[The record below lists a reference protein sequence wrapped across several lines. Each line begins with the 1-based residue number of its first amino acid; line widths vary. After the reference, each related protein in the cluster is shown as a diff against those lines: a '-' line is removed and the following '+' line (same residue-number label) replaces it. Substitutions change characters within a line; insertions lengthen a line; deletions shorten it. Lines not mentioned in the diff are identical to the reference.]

1 LIKRSFVLLFVAAAF
16 LSCTQPPPARTNA
29 HLLQDAERA
38 MLQGNWE
45 RGASLYEQFLAD
57 NPGDEKRAE
66 IRMQAGKCRLGG
78 GNVESAIRSFDQA
91 LLDQPPG
98 PIRWEILFRRA
109 VAYRLLGDSARAV
122 DGFRAVGAAPSGE
135 RGRTVTNDELHYEYA
150 IALFRAGDFK
160 SGQAELRL
168 VGPSGPY
175 GRLAAPRLGLTGYSV
190 QVGAFGRED
199 DARAEAKKLAG
210 LVRSVLGPPGPTLFA
225 VMVGSFPRYED
236 AQRELVRLQRL
247 GYTEAFILP

>member
-1 LIKRSFVLLFVAAAF
+1 
-16 LSCTQPPPARTNA
+16 
-29 HLLQDAERA
+29 
-38 MLQGNWE
+38 MLQGNWD
-45 RGASLYEQFLAD
+45 RAASQYEAFLAE
-57 NPGDEKRAE
+57 NPGDDKRAE

-98 PIRWEILFRRA
+98 HIRWEILFRRA

-122 DGFRAVGAAPSGE
+122 DGFRAVSTAPSGE

-150 IALFRAGDFK
+150 IALFRAGDFR
-160 SGQAELRL
+160 SGQAELKL

-199 DARAEAKKLAG
+199 DARAKAVELKAT
-210 LVRSVLGPPGPTLFA
+210 VRTVPGPPTLFA
-225 VMVGSFPRYED
+225 VMVGSFSRYEE

>member
-1 LIKRSFVLLFVAAAF
+1 MHMNVRRLFLLLGAATF
-16 LSCTQPPPARTNA
+16 LSCSQPPPTRTNA

-38 MLQGNWE
+38 MLQGNWD
-45 RGASLYEQFLAD
+45 RAAAQYEQFLAD
-57 NPGDEKRAE
+57 NPGDDKRAE

-98 PIRWEILFRRA
+98 HIRWEILFRRA
-109 VAYRLLGDSARAV
+109 VAYRRLGDSARAV
-122 DGFRAVGAAPSGE
+122 DGFRAVVAAPSGE

-175 GRLAAPRLGLTGYSV
+175 GRLAAPRLGLT
-190 QVGAFGRED
+190 
-199 DARAEAKKLAG
+199 
-210 LVRSVLGPPGPTLFA
+210 
-225 VMVGSFPRYED
+225 
-236 AQRELVRLQRL
+236 
-247 GYTEAFILP
+247 

>member
-1 LIKRSFVLLFVAAAF
+1 MNVRRLLLLLGSAAF
-16 LSCTQPPPARTNA
+16 LSCSQTPPVRTNA

-45 RGASLYEQFLAD
+45 RAAAQYEQFLAE
-57 NPGDEKRAE
+57 NPGDAQRAE
-66 IRMQAGKCRLGG
+66 IRMQAGKARLGG

-98 PIRWEILFRRA
+98 HIRWEILFRRA
-109 VAYRLLGDSARAV
+109 VAYRVLGDATRAV
-122 DGFRAVGAAPSGE
+122 DGFRTVSMAPSGE

-160 SGQAELRL
+160 SGQAELKL
-168 VGPSGPY
+168 VGPSGPF

-199 DARAEAKKLAG
+199 DARSEASRLKAS
-210 LVRSVLGPPGPTLFA
+210 VRAVPGPPTLFL
-225 VMVGSFPRYED
+225 VLVGSFTRYDD
-236 AQRELVRLQRL
+236 AQRELVRLQRQ
-247 GYTEAFILP
+247 GYTDAFVLP

>member
-1 LIKRSFVLLFVAAAF
+1 LNRFRPALLVVAGAF
-16 LSCTQPPPARTNA
+16 LSCSQPPPARNNP

-38 MLQGNWE
+38 MLQGNWD
-45 RGASLYEQFLAD
+45 RAAGQYEAFLAE
-57 NPGDEKRAE
+57 NPGDAQRAE

-78 GNVESAIRSFDQA
+78 GNVESGIRAFDQA

-98 PIRWEILFRRA
+98 HIRWEILFRRA
-109 VAYRLLGDSARAV
+109 VAYRMLGDSARAV
-122 DGFRAVGAAPSGE
+122 DGFRAVTAAPSGE
-135 RGRTVTNDELHYEYA
+135 RGRTVTNDEMHYEYA

-160 SGQAELRL
+160 SGQAELKL

-190 QVGAFGRED
+190 QVGAFGQED
-199 DARAEAKKLAG
+199 LARTEAVKLKATVRPVAG
-210 LVRSVLGPPGPTLFA
+210 TPPLFLVL
-225 VMVGSFPRYED
+225 VGSFPRYDD
-236 AQRELVRLQRL
+236 AQRELVRLQRQ

>member
-1 LIKRSFVLLFVAAAF
+1 MRRSAIPVLIAAAF
-16 LSCTQPPPARTNA
+16 AACSQPPPSRSNP

-45 RGASLYEQFLAD
+45 RAAGQYEAFLAE
-57 NPGDEKRAE
+57 NPGDAQRAE

-98 PIRWEILFRRA
+98 HIRWEILFRRA
-109 VAYRLLGDSARAV
+109 VAYRVLGDGARAV
-122 DGFRAVGAAPSGE
+122 EGFRSVVAAPTGE
-135 RGRTVTNDELHYEYA
+135 RGRTVTNDEMHYEYA

-160 SGQAELRL
+160 SGQAELKL
-168 VGPSGPY
+168 VGPAGPY

-190 QVGAFGRED
+190 QVGAYGRED
-199 DARAEAKKLAG
+199 DARREAAPLKAA
-210 LVRSVLGPPGPTLFA
+210 VRPVPGTPTLFL
-225 VMVGSFPRYED
+225 VLVGSYTRYED
-236 AQRELVRLQRL
+236 AQRELARLQRQ
-247 GYTEAFILP
+247 GYTDAFILP

>member
-1 LIKRSFVLLFVAAAF
+1 LNRRSAVLVLVWAAF
-16 LSCTQPPPARTNA
+16 LGCSQPPPARSNP
-29 HLLQDAERA
+29 HLLQEAERA

-45 RGASLYEQFLAD
+45 RGAAQYEAFLAE
-57 NPGDEKRAE
+57 NPGDAQRAE

-78 GNVESAIRSFDQA
+78 GNVETAIRAFDQA
-91 LLDQPPG
+91 LLDQPPAH
-98 PIRWEILFRRA
+98 IRWEILFRRS
-109 VAYRLLGDSARAV
+109 VAYRLLGDAARAV
-122 DGFRAVGAAPSGE
+122 EGFRAVLAAPSGE

-168 VGPSGPY
+168 IGPAGPY
-175 GRLAAPRLGLTGYSV
+175 GRLAAPRLGFTGYSV

-199 DARAEAKKLAG
+199 VARGKAAELKAT
-210 LVRSVLGPPGPTLFA
+210 VRAVPGSPTLFL
-225 VMVGSFPRYED
+225 VLVGSFSRYED
-236 AQRELVRLQRL
+236 AQRELVRLQGL

>member
-1 LIKRSFVLLFVAAAF
+1 MIKRIVVLALVAAAF
-16 LSCTQPPPARTNA
+16 LSCSQPPPTRTNP

-38 MLQGNWE
+38 MLQGNYD
-45 RGASLYEQFLAD
+45 RGASQYEAFLAE
-57 NPGDEKRAE
+57 NPGDAQRAE
-66 IRMQAGKCRLGG
+66 IRMQAGKCRLAG

-98 PIRWEILFRRA
+98 HIRWEILFRRA
-109 VAYRLLGDSARAV
+109 VAYRVLGDAARSV
-122 DGFRAVGAAPSGE
+122 DGFRAVVAAPSGE

-150 IALFRAGDFK
+150 IALFRAGDFR
-160 SGQAELRL
+160 SGQAELKL
-168 VGPSGPY
+168 VGPTGPY
-175 GRLAAPRLGLTGYSV
+175 GRLAAPRMGLTGYSV

-199 DARAEAKKLAG
+199 DARNEALKLKAS
-210 LVRSVLGPPGPTLFA
+210 VRPVPGPPPLFA

-236 AQRELVRLQRL
+236 AQRELVRLQRA